1 MPFVQLKFRRD
12 TSTNWTTNNPV
23 LAAGEVGVET
33 NTNLI
38 KIGNGVTPWA
48 TLAYGGIQG
57 ATGATGVTGQTGA
70 TGNSDKY
77 KTTSTSSFTL
87 GSATGT
93 FTVAAGLSWSVGTD
107 CIIVNSITNKIYA
120 TVAGYTGTTLTVNVT
135 RTIGTGTYTSWTVN
149 LDGAVGIEGDIGRT
163 GVTGPTGAT
172 GATGATGWT
181 GRTGAT
187 GATGWTGSTGA
198 TGATGWTGATGLT
211 GWTGSTGP
219 GHTGQTGI
227 TGATGITGLTG
238 ATGPTGWTGP
248 TGQTGATG
256 VTGQTG
262 ETGPGWTGNTGATG
276 RTGATGATGPNGS
289 VGSVGTAVYSGLG
302 PAGQSA
308 NAGDYYINT
317 SSGLMYGY
325 DILPKQVPGLQ
336 VWFDGSDPAGTGV
349 KPASGATVS
358 TWVDKSGMGNNGSGG
373 VSPTYNTTY
382 GLAFNGSTQ
391 YLTLPNGAIPFGN
404 SSYSIFCVSRFT
416 TGGTNGTI
424 VSAGTSSVNTS
435 LVIRST
441 GSSQYA
447 TDWSSNNIVTTSY
460 STNVSAIFSSQY
472 TSASTRSQYLNGIL
486 SGSDTPGTRSQ
497 PNTGNYI
504 GAYLGNNYYMP
515 GYISEIIVYNTAL
528 NTSQRQLIEGYL
540 ATKWNLQSS
549 LPVSHPYYSI
559 QPYVAGWTPITTL
572 VGPTGSAGTGT
583 LVGFTNQYFTSSAT
597 GPTGPTGSAVAS
609 STVSATGSFYL
620 NTDSG
625 SLYKSAS
632 AVSTAIASPSH
643 VAGLQV
649 WLDGAD
655 ITGNGLA
662 VPSGSLVTTWAD
674 KSGNGLHA
682 IASGSPTVT
691 SNKVSFNGTS
701 QYFTAPYSGT
711 HATETGFIVLSLS
724 GSDPNNYGIVAG
736 NTSNSRQVAVES
748 RKFMV
753 ARYQN
758 VVICNANT
766 SLPTVGTTVILG
778 YTVSPSGTNLYQNGT
793 LIGTGSGYPVV
804 SEANIVIGL
813 AGTTSYF
820 NGTMSEVLIYDSALL
835 NVDRQ
840 SVEGYL
846 AQKWG
851 LTGYLP
857 SSNPYSTAALSLPA
871 SVPGLQVWLDGAD
884 PAGTGLKPASGATV
898 VTWVDKSGN
907 GNSGSGGV
915 SPTYNTTYGL
925 AFNGST
931 QYLTLPNGALPFGDS
946 NYSIY
951 IVARFTNS
959 SSGGGILFGGTN
971 TGILFMQSGTSLRSD
986 WNSGEGI
993 NNLTYTLN
1001 QSFVTS
1007 SVYQNGTSRTR
1018 STNLNATSITITPSA
1033 ARTQSNTGNFVGV
1046 FSANGSSPT
1055 AGTYMQGNISE
1066 ILVYNVAH
1074 TTTQRQIIEGYL
1086 ASKWFLQASLPV
1098 AQPYKTLAPS
1108 VLSNRSIPQSIS
1120 GLQLWLDGADPAGNG
1135 VAPAVSSVVSVWVD
1149 KSGMG
1154 NSGTGVGSPTYSAG
1168 GIVFNGT
1175 SQWFTTN
1182 YTAYSPIESA
1192 FVVITFTST
1201 STRAAILADTAI
1213 PGREWMISGGT
1224 IWWQAGSSSIV
1235 TADTPV
1241 SNVRGL
1247 YEQIYSSGTVTLLT
1261 NGSQTA
1267 TSAAGYNNSGTS
1279 GTNIGAWAN
1288 GFNLLSGT
1296 ISELIVY
1303 NTALST
1309 SQRQTIEGYLAW
1321 KWNMTSSLPISHPYY
1336 SIAPSW
1342 TPSGNLSGTL
1352 TSGSIV
1358 PFNAPLTQGNIY
1370 LHNSTGALY
1379 QYGQMNPLSLPGL
1392 QVWLDGADPYA
1403 TGVKP
1408 ASGATVAT
1416 WIDKSGN
1423 ANNGSGGVSPTYNT
1437 TYGLAFNGSSQYLT
1451 LPNGA
1456 LPFGNSSYSIFIVA
1470 SATGGIQQGL
1480 IGGGTGTGSGTL
1492 SLRYFSDSSTNT
1504 VLTIWYGNDI
1514 NSSELLTPGT
1524 PFIFS
1529 SLYQSGANRTV
1540 FAKGI
1545 PAGSDTPGTRS
1556 QTNVNNVI
1564 GSLPYNVGAGLL
1576 NGTISEIL
1584 VYNTALNDN
1593 QRQAI
1598 EGYLAWKW
1606 GLNGSLPITHP
1617 YYASKYAW
1625 NNAYSFSAYTATVG
1639 PWASTA
1645 PTTLNDAIT
1654 RLAQR
1659 VSTLGSGNF

>member
-1 MPFVQLKFRRD
+1 V
-12 TSTNWTTNNPV
+12 
-23 LAAGEVGVET
+23 
-33 NTNLI
+33 
-38 KIGNGVTPWA
+38 
-48 TLAYGGIQG
+48 
-57 ATGATGVTGQTGA
+57 
-70 TGNSDKY
+70 
-77 KTTSTSSFTL
+77 
-87 GSATGT
+87 
-93 FTVAAGLSWSVGTD
+93 
-107 CIIVNSITNKIYA
+107 
-120 TVAGYTGTTLTVNVT
+120 
-135 RTIGTGTYTSWTVN
+135 
-149 LDGAVGIEGDIGRT
+149 
-163 GVTGPTGAT
+163 
-172 GATGATGWT
+172 
-181 GRTGAT
+181 
-187 GATGWTGSTGA
+187 
-198 TGATGWTGATGLT
+198 
-211 GWTGSTGP
+211 
-219 GHTGQTGI
+219 
-227 TGATGITGLTG
+227 
-238 ATGPTGWTGP
+238 
-248 TGQTGATG
+248 
-256 VTGQTG
+256 
-262 ETGPGWTGNTGATG
+262 
-276 RTGATGATGPNGS
+276 
-289 VGSVGTAVYSGLG
+289 
-302 PAGQSA
+302 
-308 NAGDYYINT
+308 
-317 SSGLMYGY
+317 
-325 DILPKQVPGLQ
+325 
-336 VWFDGSDPAGTGV
+336 
-349 KPASGATVS
+349 
-358 TWVDKSGMGNNGSGG
+358 
-373 VSPTYNTTY
+373 
-382 GLAFNGSTQ
+382 
-391 YLTLPNGAIPFGN
+391 
-404 SSYSIFCVSRFT
+404 
-416 TGGTNGTI
+416 
-424 VSAGTSSVNTS
+424 
-435 LVIRST
+435 
-441 GSSQYA
+441 
-447 TDWSSNNIVTTSY
+447 
-460 STNVSAIFSSQY
+460 
-472 TSASTRSQYLNGIL
+472 
-486 SGSDTPGTRSQ
+486 
-497 PNTGNYI
+497 
-504 GAYLGNNYYMP
+504 
-515 GYISEIIVYNTAL
+515 
-528 NTSQRQLIEGYL
+528 
-540 ATKWNLQSS
+540 
-549 LPVSHPYYSI
+549 
-559 QPYVAGWTPITTL
+559 
-572 VGPTGSAGTGT
+572 
-583 LVGFTNQYFTSSAT
+583 
-597 GPTGPTGSAVAS
+597 
-609 STVSATGSFYL
+609 
-620 NTDSG
+620 
-625 SLYKSAS
+625 
-632 AVSTAIASPSH
+632 
-643 VAGLQV
+643 
-649 WLDGAD
+649 
-655 ITGNGLA
+655 
-662 VPSGSLVTTWAD
+662 
-674 KSGNGLHA
+674 NGLHA
-682 IASGSPTVT
+682 TAFGSPTVT

-724 GSDPNNYGIVAG
+724 GSDPNNYGIVVG
-736 NTSNSRQVAVES
+736 NTSNSRQIGIEG
-748 RKFMV
+748 RKFIV
-753 ARYQN
+753 ARYL
-758 VVICNANT
+758 VAAICNANT

-778 YTVSPSGTNLYQNGT
+778 YTVSPSGTNLYQNGI

-871 SVPGLQVWLDGAD
+871 TVPGLQVWLDGAD

-898 VTWVDKSGN
+898 ATWVDKSGN
-907 GNSGSGGV
+907 GYNGSGGV

-925 AFNGST
+925 AFNGSS
-931 QYLTLPNGALPFGDS
+931 QYLTLPNGAIPFGDS

-986 WNSGEGI
+986 WNSSEGL

-1074 TTTQRQIIEGYL
+1074 TTSQRQTIEGYL

-1098 AQPYKTLAPS
+1098 AQPYKSLAPS

-1154 NSGTGVGSPTYSAG
+1154 NSGISAGSPTYSAG
-1168 GIVFNGT
+1168 GVVFNGGQ
-1175 SQWFTTN
+1175 SFSTN
-1182 YTAYSPIESA
+1182 YPGSTNQTVFFVYTPSDINFQQAVYAGTPSEPFGSSFVAGVLNFNSVNDTTTA
-1192 FVVITFTST
+1192 VVGVRKLYDQVCSNGTTVLYGNGTQTQSGSSTFTV
-1201 STRAAILADTAI
+1201 
-1213 PGREWMISGGT
+1213 GT
-1224 IWWQAGSSSIV
+1224 GMLI
-1235 TADTPV
+1235 
-1241 SNVRGL
+1241 
-1247 YEQIYSSGTVTLLT
+1247 GTFT
-1261 NGSQTA
+1261 G
-1267 TSAAGYNNSGTS
+1267 AGY
-1279 GTNIGAWAN
+1279 
-1288 GFNLLSGT
+1288 FLSGT
-1296 ISELIVY
+1296 MSEMLFY
-1303 NTALST
+1303 NRVLST
-1309 SQRQTIEGYLAW
+1309 SQRQSIEGYLAW
-1321 KWNMTSSLPISHPYY
+1321 KWGITSSLPISHPYY
-1336 SIAPSW
+1336 SMAPSW

-1437 TYGLAFNGSSQYLT
+1437 TYGLAFNGTNQYLT

-1456 LPFGNSSYSIFIVA
+1456 LPFGNSSYSYYIVA
-1470 SATGGIQQGL
+1470 NTPTPSGNRGM
-1480 IGGGTGTGSGTL
+1480 IGGGSLATNSITGFHIEPRIMTSWYNNNITT
-1492 SLRYFSDSSTNT
+1492 STAVSANVT
-1504 VLTIWYGNDI
+1504 FL
-1514 NSSELLTPGT
+1514 
-1524 PFIFS
+1524 FA
-1529 SLYQSGANRTV
+1529 SLYSSGGSRTTFFNGTAN
-1540 FAKGI
+1540 
-1545 PAGSDTPGTRS
+1545 GSDTPGVRVQPNTGNVVGS
-1556 QTNVNNVI
+1556 APNVNNMD
-1564 GSLPYNVGAGLL
+1564 GY
-1576 NGTISEIL
+1576 ISEIL
-1584 VYNTALNDN
+1584 VYNTALNTS

-1659 VSTLGSGNF
+1659 VSTLGSENF